1 MKKILI
7 IIPVLMMLVMGCSEE
22 TTPKFDSSNRYIPQ
36 SYTPTPEKGTSTGTV
51 NYSNKNNTELT
62 ELERIIELEKA
73 NILLQKCLRDMYS
86 VISDNVNHEH
96 SNSAFGS
103 ISQKSNLRNLN
114 ASFSLGDCSNWN
126 KNTGGN

>member
-7 IIPVLMMLVMGCSEE
+7 MIPVLMMLVMGCSEE

-51 NYSNKNNTELT
+51 NYSKIQRT

-73 NILLQKCLRDMYS
+73 NILLQKCLGDMYS
-86 VISDNVNHEH
+86 VIYANANVGNNLV
-96 SNSAFGS
+96 SPSPR
-103 ISQKSNLRNLN
+103 ISMSHLQS
-114 ASFSLGDCSNWN
+114 SFRTGDCFEWN
-126 KNTGGN
+126 KNTGSGVN